1 MPTTRPRQL
10 IRQTLWV
17 ERALSIYFLWPTVV
31 GDTALYRML
40 QVPLHAEA
48 NVVKLFPQVT
58 ICEELAHHDGRR
70 HVTFVLPNT
79 ALHDAVTLTHD
90 KH

>member
-1 MPTTRPRQL
+1 
-10 IRQTLWV
+10 
-17 ERALSIYFLWPTVV
+17 
-31 GDTALYRML
+31 ML
-40 QVPLHAEA
+40 HVPLHAEA

-70 HVTFVLPNT
+70 HVAFVLPNT